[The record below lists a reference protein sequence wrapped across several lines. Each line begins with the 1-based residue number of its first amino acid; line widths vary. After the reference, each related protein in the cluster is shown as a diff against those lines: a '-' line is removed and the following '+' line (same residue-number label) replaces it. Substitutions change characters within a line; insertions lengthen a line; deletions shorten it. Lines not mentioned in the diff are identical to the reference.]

1 MQGFGDGVP
10 KKGNN
15 MFLLEKHRSLPAYT
29 PGDHEEGDGFI
40 RLNTNESPYSP
51 SPGVMAAMAG
61 EVSKLGYYNDPDCAA
76 LRKALAGLYGV
87 KPEQVTATNGSDEL
101 LYFAFIAF
109 ADEEHPI
116 ALPDITYGY
125 YDLFAAANGIPL
137 ERIPLKADFTIDY
150 RDYLGIGKT
159 ILFPNPNA
167 PTGYAMPVWQ
177 VEEIAKSNPD
187 NVVIV
192 DEAYV
197 DFGAETCL
205 PLIEKYPN
213 VLIVRTFSKSRSM
226 AGARLGYGFACESL
240 MAEIETIRNAVN
252 LYSVNRMTQAAGIA
266 AVKENDYYMKNC
278 QRIIEAR
285 DYTTRMLREQGFEVL
300 DSLGNFVFAKPKA
313 MAAGTLAREL
323 KTRGILV
330 RHWDKDRI
338 RDYLRITIGTMQEMQ
353 ALECAIE
360 MIFGRA

>member
-1 MQGFGDGVP
+1 
-10 KKGNN
+10 
-15 MFLLEKHRSLPAYT
+15 MFLLEKHRRLPAYV

-40 RLNTNESPYSP
+40 RLNTNESPYPP
-51 SPGVMAAMAG
+51 SPGVAKAIAG
-61 EVSKLGYYNDPDCAA
+61 EVGKLGYYNDPDCAT
-76 LRKALAGLYGV
+76 LRRALAGLYGV
-87 KPEQVTATNGSDEL
+87 KPEQVIATNGSDEL
-101 LYFAFIAF
+101 LYFAFLAF
-109 ADEEHPI
+109 ADEAHPI

-125 YDLFAAANGIPL
+125 YDLFAAAQGIPM
-137 ERIPLKADFTIDY
+137 EKVPLKADFTIDY

-159 ILFPNPNA
+159 IVFPNPNA
-167 PTGYAMPVWQ
+167 PTGYAMPAGQ
-177 VEEIAKSNPD
+177 VAQIAKSNPQ

-197 DFGAETCL
+197 DFGAQTCL
-205 PLIEKYPN
+205 PLIDECPN
-213 VLIVRTFSKSRSM
+213 LLIVRTFSKSRSM

-240 MAEIETIRNAVN
+240 IAELETIRNAIN

-266 AVKENDYYMKNC
+266 AVQENDYYMANC
-278 QRIIEAR
+278 EKIIATR

-313 MAAGTLAREL
+313 MSAKALASQLRE
-323 KTRGILV
+323 RGILV
-330 RHWDKDRI
+330 RYFDKDRV
-338 RDYLRITIGTMQEMQ
+338 RDYLRITIGAMQEMQ